1 MSSQQNQP
9 TALSLCF
16 SFPYLIQLSIQP
28 DKAADYDSEKSKK
41 QARSQQAVS
50 SRSTFLCSVSSGR
63 LLETTH
69 HGHEIVGIHLRRGL
83 TDDPLT
89 LFDRLSQS

>member
-1 MSSQQNQP
+1 MSKSTKSAYRP
-9 TALSLCF
+9 ILVLFISLF
-16 SFPYLIQLSIQP
+16 DIVIDT

-50 SRSTFLCSVSSGR
+50 CPSTFLCSVSSGR

-69 HGHEIVGIHLRRGL
+69 HGHEIVGIHIRRGL
-83 TDDPLT
+83 TDEPLT